1 MAAKKDE
8 MKIDVPLD
16 NVKAKLQLARV
27 MLQEENL
34 SKTGKNDF
42 AHFDFFQLEDF
53 LPQINKIFAK
63 LGLHSEFN
71 ITTEIVAFEEKS
83 IVCVENGNLI
93 SITKTPILKEMATLV
108 ITDVLKPD
116 DVEVYEMETAPVMIG
131 NNTKQNIY
139 QAAGGRNTYYKRYL
153 YMNALEI
160 VEKDES
166 DTVLGQPNV
175 NYQQPNITPYAFM
188 PQLQVQK
195 PMTQLTSEQPK
206 FEPDSTQPIKVTTE
220 QGDWT
225 PQQVDNNVYATTDS
239 GVPMGIPTT
248 NLNQVAETIEQA
260 TEQTTNEQAPL
271 STESKME
278 IMGLVNQKG
287 LNGATII
294 GDFCKQNGLK
304 GPHDLLEI
312 HKQPLLDMINGMN

>member
-8 MKIDVPLD
+8 MKINVPLD

-27 MLQEENL
+27 MLQEKDL

-53 LPQINKIFAK
+53 LPQINEIFAR

-71 ITTEIVAFEEKS
+71 ITTEVVAFEEKS

-93 SITKTPILKEMATLV
+93 STTKTPILKEMATLV

-166 DTVLGQPNV
+166 DTVLGQKDV
-175 NYQQPNITPYAFM
+175 NYQQPTITPYNFM
-188 PQLQVQK
+188 PQQPSQPIMQSAPINPNLGQNS
-195 PMTQLTSEQPK
+195 PMTAQPA
-206 FEPDSTQPIKVTTE
+206 D
-220 QGDWT
+220 D
-225 PQQVDNNVYATTDS
+225 NVYATTDI
-239 GVPMGIPTT
+239 GVPTT

-260 TEQTTNEQAPL
+260 TEQIANEQTPL

-312 HKQPLLDMINGMN
+312 HKQPLLNMINGMN

>member
-8 MKIDVPLD
+8 TKIDVPLD

-27 MLQEENL
+27 MLQEKDL
-34 SKTGKNDF
+34 SKTGKNNF

-53 LPQINKIFAK
+53 LPQINEIFAR

-93 SITKTPILKEMATLV
+93 NTTKTPILKEMATLV

-166 DTVLGQPNV
+166 DTVLGQPDI
-175 NYQQPNITPYAFM
+175 NYQQPTMTPYNFM
-188 PQLQVQK
+188 PQQPSQPIMQAAPISPNLGQNS
-195 PMTQLTSEQPK
+195 PMTAQP
-206 FEPDSTQPIKVTTE
+206 
-220 QGDWT
+220 
-225 PQQVDNNVYATTDS
+225 VDDNVYATTDM
-239 GVPMGIPTT
+239 GVPMGAPEI
-248 NLNQVAETIEQA
+248 NNQVAETIEQA
-260 TEQTTNEQAPL
+260 TEQIANEQAPL

>member
-1 MAAKKDE
+1 MATKKDE
-8 MKIDVPLD
+8 TKIDVPLD

-27 MLQEENL
+27 MLQEENVK
-34 SKTGKNDF
+34 KTGDNKF
-42 AHFDFFQLEDF
+42 ANFMFFQLEDF
-53 LPQINKIFAK
+53 LPKVNEIFAK
-63 LGLHSEFN
+63 LGLHSEFSITPEIIAYEETMN
-71 ITTEIVAFEEKS
+71 INGENKIVAK
-83 IVCVENGNLI
+83 
-93 SITKTPILKEMATLV
+93 KPIIKEMATLI
-108 ITDVLKPD
+108 ITDILKPD
-116 DVEVYEMETAPVMIG
+116 DVEIYEMEVAPLERG
-131 NNTKQNIY
+131 NNTKQNTY

-166 DTVLGQPNV
+166 DTVLGRPDV
-175 NYQQPNITPYAFM
+175 NYQQPNMTPYDFM
-188 PQLQVQK
+188 PQQQAQQ
-195 PMTQLTSEQPK
+195 PMTQFTLEQSKPVQK
-206 FEPDSTQPIKVTTE
+206 TDDNIYGTTE
-220 QGDWT
+220 
-225 PQQVDNNVYATTDS
+225 S
-239 GVPMGIPTT
+239 GVPMGVPTT

-260 TEQTTNEQAPL
+260 TEQIANEQAPL

>member
-34 SKTGKNDF
+34 KKTGDNKF
-42 AHFDFFQLEDF
+42 ANFMFFQLEDF
-53 LPQINKIFAK
+53 LPKVNEIFAK
-63 LGLHSEFN
+63 LGLHSEF
-71 ITTEIVAFEEKS
+71 
-83 IVCVENGNLI
+83 
-93 SITKTPILKEMATLV
+93 SITPEVIAYEETMNINGENKIVTKKPIIKEIATLV
-108 ITDVLKPD
+108 ITDILKPD
-116 DVEVYEMETAPVMIG
+116 DVEVYEMEVAPLERG
-131 NNTKQNIY
+131 NNTKQNTY

-166 DTVLGQPNV
+166 DTVLGRPDV
-175 NYQQPNITPYAFM
+175 NYQQPNMTPYDFI
-188 PQLQVQK
+188 PQ
-195 PMTQLTSEQPK
+195 QP
-206 FEPDSTQPIKVTTE
+206 TQPIMQSAPINPNLGQNSPMTA
-220 QGDWT
+220 Q
-225 PQQVDNNVYATTDS
+225 PVDDNVYTTTDM
-239 GVPMGIPTT
+239 GVPMGAPEIS
-248 NLNQVAETIEQA
+248 NQVAETIEQA
-260 TEQTTNEQAPL
+260 TEQIANEQAPL

>member
-27 MLQEENL
+27 MLQEENVK
-34 SKTGKNDF
+34 KTGDNKF
-42 AHFDFFQLEDF
+42 ANFMFFQLEDF
-53 LPQINKIFAK
+53 LPKVNEIFAK
-63 LGLHSEFN
+63 LGLHSEF
-71 ITTEIVAFEEKS
+71 
-83 IVCVENGNLI
+83 
-93 SITKTPILKEMATLV
+93 SITPEIIAYEETMNINGENKIVTKKPIIKEMATLI
-108 ITDVLKPD
+108 ITDILKPD
-116 DVEVYEMETAPVMIG
+116 DVEVYEMEVAPLERG
-131 NNTKQNIY
+131 NNTKQNTY

-166 DTVLGQPNV
+166 DTVLGRPDV
-175 NYQQPNITPYAFM
+175 NYQQPNMTPYDFI
-188 PQLQVQK
+188 PQQPSQPIMQSAPINPNLGQNS
-195 PMTQLTSEQPK
+195 PMTAQPA
-206 FEPDSTQPIKVTTE
+206 D
-220 QGDWT
+220 D
-225 PQQVDNNVYATTDS
+225 NVYATTDM
-239 GVPMGIPTT
+239 GVPMGAPEI
-248 NLNQVAETIEQA
+248 NNQVAETIEQA
-260 TEQTTNEQAPL
+260 TEQIVNEQAPL

-312 HKQPLLDMINGMN
+312 HKQPLLDMINGIN

>member
-27 MLQEENL
+27 MLQEEDL
-34 SKTGKNDF
+34 KKTGDNKF
-42 AHFDFFQLEDF
+42 ANFMFFQLEDF
-53 LPQINKIFAK
+53 LPKVNEIFAK
-63 LGLHSEFN
+63 LGLHSEF
-71 ITTEIVAFEEKS
+71 
-83 IVCVENGNLI
+83 
-93 SITKTPILKEMATLV
+93 SITPEVIAYEETMNINGENKIVTKKPIIKEMATLV
-108 ITDVLKPD
+108 ITDILKPD
-116 DVEVYEMETAPVMIG
+116 DVEIYEMEVAPLEKG
-131 NNTKQNIY
+131 NNTKQNTY

-160 VEKDES
+160 VERDES
-166 DTVLGQPNV
+166 DTVLGRPDV
-175 NYQQPNITPYAFM
+175 NYQQPNMTPYDFM

-220 QGDWT
+220 QGDWV
-225 PQQVDNNVYATTDS
+225 PQQVQPNTPS
-239 GVPMGIPTT
+239 PQ

-260 TEQTTNEQAPL
+260 TEQIANEQAPL

-312 HKQPLLDMINGMN
+312 HKQPLLNMINGMN

>member
-27 MLQEENL
+27 MLQEEDL
-34 SKTGKNDF
+34 KKTGDNKF
-42 AHFDFFQLEDF
+42 ANFMFFQLEDF
-53 LPQINKIFAK
+53 LPQINEIFAK

-71 ITTEIVAFEEKS
+71 ITTEAVAYEEKS
-83 IVCVENGNLI
+83 TVAVESGALI
-93 SITKTPILKEMATLV
+93 CITKTPVLKEMATLV
-108 ITDVLKPD
+108 VTDVLKPD
-116 DVEVYEMETAPVMIG
+116 DVEVYEMEVAPVQIG
-131 NNTKQNIY
+131 NNTKQNMY

-166 DTVLGQPNV
+166 DAVLGQKDV
-175 NYQQPNITPYAFM
+175 NYQQPTMTPYNFM
-188 PQLQVQK
+188 PQQPSQPIMQSAPINPNLGQSS
-195 PMTQLTSEQPK
+195 PMTVQP
-206 FEPDSTQPIKVTTE
+206 
-220 QGDWT
+220 
-225 PQQVDNNVYATTDS
+225 VDDNVYATTDM
-239 GVPMGIPTT
+239 GVPMGAPEI
-248 NLNQVAETIEQA
+248 NNQVAETIEQA
-260 TEQTTNEQAPL
+260 TEQIANEQDPL

>member
-27 MLQEENL
+27 MLQEENVK
-34 SKTGKNDF
+34 KTGDNKF
-42 AHFDFFQLEDF
+42 ANFMFFQLEDF
-53 LPQINKIFAK
+53 LPKVNEIFAK
-63 LGLHSEFN
+63 LGLHSEF
-71 ITTEIVAFEEKS
+71 
-83 IVCVENGNLI
+83 
-93 SITKTPILKEMATLV
+93 SITPEVIAYEETMNINGENKIVTKKPIIKEMATLV
-108 ITDVLKPD
+108 ITDILKPD
-116 DVEVYEMETAPVMIG
+116 DVEVYEMEVAPLERG
-131 NNTKQNIY
+131 NNTKQNTY

-166 DTVLGQPNV
+166 DTVLGRPDV
-175 NYQQPNITPYAFM
+175 NYQQPNMTPYDFI
-188 PQLQVQK
+188 PQ
-195 PMTQLTSEQPK
+195 QP
-206 FEPDSTQPIKVTTE
+206 TQPIMQSAPINPNLGQNSPMTA
-220 QGDWT
+220 Q
-225 PQQVDNNVYATTDS
+225 PVDDNVYNTTDM
-239 GVPMGIPTT
+239 GVPMGAPEIS
-248 NLNQVAETIEQA
+248 NQVAETIEQA
-260 TEQTTNEQAPL
+260 TEQIVNEQAPL

>member
-34 SKTGKNDF
+34 KKTGDNKF
-42 AHFDFFQLEDF
+42 ANFMFFQLEDF
-53 LPQINKIFAK
+53 LPKVNEIFAK
-63 LGLHSEFN
+63 LGLHSEFS
-71 ITTEIVAFEEKS
+71 ITPEIIAYEEKS

-93 SITKTPILKEMATLV
+93 NITKTPILKEMATLI
-108 ITDVLKPD
+108 ITDILKPD
-116 DVEVYEMETAPVMIG
+116 DVEVYEMEVAPLERG
-131 NNTKQNIY
+131 NNTKQNTY

-166 DTVLGQPNV
+166 DTVLGRPDV
-175 NYQQPNITPYAFM
+175 NYQQPNMTPYDFI
-188 PQLQVQK
+188 PQ
-195 PMTQLTSEQPK
+195 QP
-206 FEPDSTQPIKVTTE
+206 TQPIMQSAPINPNLGQNSPMTA
-220 QGDWT
+220 Q
-225 PQQVDNNVYATTDS
+225 PVDDNVYTTDM
-239 GVPMGIPTT
+239 GVPMGAPEIS
-248 NLNQVAETIEQA
+248 NQVAEAIEQA
-260 TEQTTNEQAPL
+260 TEQIANEQAPL

>member
-8 MKIDVPLD
+8 RKIDVPLD

-27 MLQEENL
+27 MLQEKDL

-53 LPQINKIFAK
+53 LPQINEIFAR

-71 ITTEIVAFEEKS
+71 ITTEVVAFEEKS

-93 SITKTPILKEMATLV
+93 STTKTPILKEMATLV

-166 DTVLGQPNV
+166 DTVLGQKDV
-175 NYQQPNITPYAFM
+175 NYQQPTITPYNFM
-188 PQLQVQK
+188 PQQPSQPIMQSAPINPNLGQNS
-195 PMTQLTSEQPK
+195 PMTAQP
-206 FEPDSTQPIKVTTE
+206 
-220 QGDWT
+220 
-225 PQQVDNNVYATTDS
+225 VDDNVYATTDI
-239 GVPMGIPTT
+239 GVPTT

-260 TEQTTNEQAPL
+260 TEQIANEQTPL

-312 HKQPLLDMINGMN
+312 HKQTLLDMINGMN

>member
-34 SKTGKNDF
+34 KKTGDNKF
-42 AHFDFFQLEDF
+42 ANFMFFQLEDF
-53 LPQINKIFAK
+53 LPKVNEIFAK
-63 LGLHSEFN
+63 LGLHSEFS
-71 ITTEIVAFEEKS
+71 ITPEIIAFEEKS

-93 SITKTPILKEMATLV
+93 NITKTPILKEMATLI
-108 ITDVLKPD
+108 ITDILKPD
-116 DVEVYEMETAPVMIG
+116 DVEVYEMEVAPLERG
-131 NNTKQNIY
+131 NNTKQNTY

-166 DTVLGQPNV
+166 DTVLGRPDV
-175 NYQQPNITPYAFM
+175 NYQQPNMTPYDFI
-188 PQLQVQK
+188 PQQPSQPIMQAAPISPNLGQNS
-195 PMTQLTSEQPK
+195 PMTAQP
-206 FEPDSTQPIKVTTE
+206 
-220 QGDWT
+220 
-225 PQQVDNNVYATTDS
+225 VDDNVYSTTDM
-239 GVPMGIPTT
+239 GVPMGAPEI
-248 NLNQVAETIEQA
+248 NNQVAETIEQA
-260 TEQTTNEQAPL
+260 TEQIANEQAPL

>member
-27 MLQEENL
+27 MLQEKDL

-53 LPQINKIFAK
+53 LPQINEIFAR

-71 ITTEIVAFEEKS
+71 ITTEVVAFEEKS

-93 SITKTPILKEMATLV
+93 NITKTPILKEMATLV

-166 DTVLGQPNV
+166 DTVLGQPDI
-175 NYQQPNITPYAFM
+175 NYQQPNMTPYDFM
-188 PQLQVQK
+188 SQPQAQSQFVANNI
-195 PMTQLTSEQPK
+195 S
-206 FEPDSTQPIKVTTE
+206 QPIKVTTE
-220 QGDWT
+220 QGDWV
-225 PQQVDNNVYATTDS
+225 PQQVQPNTPSSQEA
-239 GVPMGIPTT
+239 
-248 NLNQVAETIEQA
+248 NQVAETIEQA
-260 TEQTTNEQAPL
+260 TEQIVNEQAPL

>member
-27 MLQEENL
+27 ILQEKDL

-53 LPQINKIFAK
+53 LPQINEIFAR

-71 ITTEIVAFEEKS
+71 ITTEVVAFEEKS

-93 SITKTPILKEMATLV
+93 NITKTPILKEMATLV

-166 DTVLGQPNV
+166 DTVLGQPDI
-175 NYQQPNITPYAFM
+175 NYQQPNTTPYDFM
-188 PQLQVQK
+188 PQPQAK
-195 PMTQLTSEQPK
+195 PLAQSQ
-206 FEPDSTQPIKVTTE
+206 FVANNISQPIKVTTE
-220 QGDWT
+220 QGDWV
-225 PQQVDNNVYATTDS
+225 PQQVQPNTPSSQEA
-239 GVPMGIPTT
+239 
-248 NLNQVAETIEQA
+248 NQVAETIEQA
-260 TEQTTNEQAPL
+260 TEQIVNEQAPL

-294 GDFCKQNGLK
+294 GDFCKQNSLK

>member
-34 SKTGKNDF
+34 KKTGDNKF
-42 AHFDFFQLEDF
+42 ANFMFFQLEDF
-53 LPQINKIFAK
+53 LPKVNEIFAK
-63 LGLHSEFN
+63 LGLHSEFS
-71 ITTEIVAFEEKS
+71 ITPEIIAYEEKS

-93 SITKTPILKEMATLV
+93 NITKTPILKEMATLI
-108 ITDVLKPD
+108 ITDILKPD
-116 DVEVYEMETAPVMIG
+116 DVEVYEMEVAPLERG
-131 NNTKQNIY
+131 NNTKQNTY

-166 DTVLGQPNV
+166 DTVLGRPDV
-175 NYQQPNITPYAFM
+175 NYQQPNMTPYDFM
-188 PQLQVQK
+188 PQQQAQSQFVANNI
-195 PMTQLTSEQPK
+195 S
-206 FEPDSTQPIKVTTE
+206 QPIKVTTE
-220 QGDWT
+220 QGDWA
-225 PQQVDNNVYATTDS
+225 PQQVQPNTPS
-239 GVPMGIPTT
+239 SQE
-248 NLNQVAETIEQA
+248 LNQVAETIEQA
-260 TEQTTNEQAPL
+260 TEQIANEQAPL

>member
-27 MLQEENL
+27 MLQEKDL

-53 LPQINKIFAK
+53 LPQINEIFAR

-71 ITTEIVAFEEKS
+71 ITTEVVAYEEKS

-93 SITKTPILKEMATLV
+93 SVTKTPILKEMATLV

-166 DTVLGQPNV
+166 DTVLGQKDV
-175 NYQQPNITPYAFM
+175 NYQQPTITPYNFM
-188 PQLQVQK
+188 PQQPSQSIMQSAPINPNLGQNS
-195 PMTQLTSEQPK
+195 PMTAQPA
-206 FEPDSTQPIKVTTE
+206 D
-220 QGDWT
+220 D
-225 PQQVDNNVYATTDS
+225 NVYATTDM
-239 GVPMGIPTT
+239 GVPTT

-260 TEQTTNEQAPL
+260 TEQIANEQAPL

>member
-8 MKIDVPLD
+8 LKLD
-16 NVKAKLQLARV
+16 IPMEGVKTKLQVARV
-27 MLQEENL
+27 MLQKENL
-34 SKTGKNDF
+34 TKTGKNDF

-53 LPQINKIFAK
+53 LLKVNEIFAK
-63 LGLHSEFN
+63 LGLYSEFS
-71 ITTEIVAFEEKS
+71 ISPVTVDYEETILKDAEGTQ
-83 IVCVENGNLI
+83 IAR
-93 SITKTPILKEMATLV
+93 KPIIKEMAILD
-108 ITDVLKPD
+108 IYDVQKEND
-116 DVEVYEMETAPVMIG
+116 MVSYEMEVAPVQIG

-166 DTVLGQPNV
+166 DAVLGQKDV
-175 NYQQPNITPYAFM
+175 NYQQPTMTPYNFM
-188 PQLQVQK
+188 PQQPSQPIMQAAPISPNLGQNS
-195 PMTQLTSEQPK
+195 PMTAQP
-206 FEPDSTQPIKVTTE
+206 
-220 QGDWT
+220 
-225 PQQVDNNVYATTDS
+225 VDDNVYATTDM
-239 GVPMGIPTT
+239 GVPMGVPTT

-260 TEQTTNEQAPL
+260 TEQIANEQAPL

-287 LNGATII
+287 LNGVTII

>member
-8 MKIDVPLD
+8 MKINVPLD

-27 MLQEENL
+27 MLQEKDL

-53 LPQINKIFAK
+53 LPQINEIFAR

-71 ITTEIVAFEEKS
+71 ITTEVVAFEEKS

-93 SITKTPILKEMATLV
+93 STTKTPILKEMATLV

-166 DTVLGQPNV
+166 DTVLGQKDV
-175 NYQQPNITPYAFM
+175 NYQQPTITPYNFM
-188 PQLQVQK
+188 PQQPSQPIMQSVPINPNLGQNS
-195 PMTQLTSEQPK
+195 PMTAQPA
-206 FEPDSTQPIKVTTE
+206 D
-220 QGDWT
+220 D
-225 PQQVDNNVYATTDS
+225 NVYATTD
-239 GVPMGIPTT
+239 MGIPTT

-260 TEQTTNEQAPL
+260 TEQIANEQAPL

>member
-27 MLQEENL
+27 MLQEEDL
-34 SKTGKNDF
+34 KKTGDNKF
-42 AHFDFFQLEDF
+42 ANFMFFQLEDF
-53 LPQINKIFAK
+53 LPKVNEIFAK
-63 LGLHSEFN
+63 LGLHSEF
-71 ITTEIVAFEEKS
+71 
-83 IVCVENGNLI
+83 
-93 SITKTPILKEMATLV
+93 SITPEVIAYEETMNINGENKIVTKKPIIKEMATLV
-108 ITDVLKPD
+108 ITDILKPD
-116 DVEVYEMETAPVMIG
+116 DVEIYEMEVAPLEKG
-131 NNTKQNIY
+131 NNTKQNTY

-166 DTVLGQPNV
+166 DTVLGRPDV
-175 NYQQPNITPYAFM
+175 NYQQSNMTPYDFM
-188 PQLQVQK
+188 PQQQAK
-195 PMTQLTSEQPK
+195 PLAQSQ
-206 FEPDSTQPIKVTTE
+206 FVANNISQPIKVTTE

-225 PQQVDNNVYATTDS
+225 PQQVQPNTPS
-239 GVPMGIPTT
+239 SQE
-248 NLNQVAETIEQA
+248 LNQVAETIEQA
-260 TEQTTNEQAPL
+260 TEQIANEQAPL

>member
-27 MLQEENL
+27 MLQEEDL
-34 SKTGKNDF
+34 KKTGDNKF
-42 AHFDFFQLEDF
+42 ANFMFFQLEDF
-53 LPQINKIFAK
+53 LPKVNEIFAK
-63 LGLHSEFN
+63 LGLHSEF
-71 ITTEIVAFEEKS
+71 
-83 IVCVENGNLI
+83 
-93 SITKTPILKEMATLV
+93 SITPEVIAYEETMNINGENKIVTKKPIIKEIATLV
-108 ITDVLKPD
+108 ITDILKPD
-116 DVEVYEMETAPVMIG
+116 DVEIYEMEVALLEKG
-131 NNTKQNIY
+131 NNTKQNTY

-160 VEKDES
+160 VERDES
-166 DTVLGQPNV
+166 DTVLGRPDV
-175 NYQQPNITPYAFM
+175 NYQQPNMTPYDFM
-188 PQLQVQK
+188 PQQPSQPIMQSVPINPNLGQNS
-195 PMTQLTSEQPK
+195 PMTAQPA
-206 FEPDSTQPIKVTTE
+206 D
-220 QGDWT
+220 D
-225 PQQVDNNVYATTDS
+225 NVYATTDM
-239 GVPMGIPTT
+239 GVPTT

-260 TEQTTNEQAPL
+260 TEQIANEQAPL

>member
-27 MLQEENL
+27 MLQEKDL

-53 LPQINKIFAK
+53 LPQINEIFAR

-71 ITTEIVAFEEKS
+71 ITTEVVAFEEKS

-93 SITKTPILKEMATLV
+93 STTKTPILKEMATLV

-166 DTVLGQPNV
+166 DTVLGQKDV
-175 NYQQPNITPYAFM
+175 NYQQPTITPYNFM
-188 PQLQVQK
+188 PQQPSQPIMQSVPINPNLGQNS
-195 PMTQLTSEQPK
+195 PMTAQPA
-206 FEPDSTQPIKVTTE
+206 D
-220 QGDWT
+220 D
-225 PQQVDNNVYATTDS
+225 NVYATTDM
-239 GVPMGIPTT
+239 GVPTT

-260 TEQTTNEQAPL
+260 TEQIANEQAPL

>member
-34 SKTGKNDF
+34 KKTGDNKF
-42 AHFDFFQLEDF
+42 ANFMFFQLEDF
-53 LPQINKIFAK
+53 LPKVNEIFAK
-63 LGLHSEFN
+63 LGLHSEFS
-71 ITTEIVAFEEKS
+71 ITPEIIAYEEKS

-93 SITKTPILKEMATLV
+93 NVTKTPILKEMATLI
-108 ITDVLKPD
+108 ITDILKPD
-116 DVEVYEMETAPVMIG
+116 DVEVYEMEVAPLERG
-131 NNTKQNIY
+131 NNTKQNTY

-166 DTVLGQPNV
+166 DTVLGRPDV
-175 NYQQPNITPYAFM
+175 NYQQPNTTPYDFM
-188 PQLQVQK
+188 PQ
-195 PMTQLTSEQPK
+195 QP
-206 FEPDSTQPIKVTTE
+206 TQPIMQSAPINPNLGQNSPMTA
-220 QGDWT
+220 Q
-225 PQQVDNNVYATTDS
+225 PVDDNVYTTTDM
-239 GVPMGIPTT
+239 GVPMGAPEIS
-248 NLNQVAETIEQA
+248 NQVAETIEQA
-260 TEQTTNEQAPL
+260 TEQIANEQAPL